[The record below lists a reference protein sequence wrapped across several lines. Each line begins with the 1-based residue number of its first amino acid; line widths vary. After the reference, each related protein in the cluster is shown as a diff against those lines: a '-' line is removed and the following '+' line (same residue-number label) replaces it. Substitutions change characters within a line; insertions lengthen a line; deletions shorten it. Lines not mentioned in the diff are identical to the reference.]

1 MNIQNSAFAGLA
13 GAELPRRTNTYLN
26 DGVYVMSILD
36 VKQRVS
42 EHPNRLGQVSVIIEM
57 QVDDVIVDKGN
68 YTTPGGDER
77 QSNQTGEVVTAFIKM
92 SWVKALEMLK
102 SFLCSAAEIS
112 PAQAAQI
119 SDSQWIEFAEKACF
133 HLGDEVQG
141 ADVSEWEEQPLKGK
155 QIKVTAKTIQT
166 KGGNDFTRVDF
177 DMAPVDA

>member
-1 MNIQNSAFAGLA
+1 
-13 GAELPRRTNTYLN
+13 
-26 DGVYVMSILD
+26 MSILD
-36 VKQRVS
+36 VKQRIS

-68 YTTPGGDER
+68 YTTPGGEER
-77 QSNQTGEVVTAFIKM
+77 QSNQAGEVVTAFIKM

-102 SFLCSAAEIS
+102 SFLCSAAEIT

-155 QIKVTAKTIQT
+155 QIKVTAQTIQT
-166 KGGNDFTRVDF
+166 KSGNDFTRVDF
-177 DMAPVDA
+177 DMAPADA